1 MTNVLKKEYIIKYSF
16 NNTPNIKHLKNEYE
30 SIRRKVLE
38 NDENSINKIDMEN
51 SKTQNNKNIINKKIL
66 DFKIV

>member
-1 MTNVLKKEYIIKYSF
+1 MTNLLKKEYIIKY
-16 NNTPNIKHLKNEYE
+16 NLDNTPNIKHLKNDYE

-38 NDENSINKIDMEN
+38 NDENSINKIDMEK

>member
-1 MTNVLKKEYIIKYSF
+1 MI
-16 NNTPNIKHLKNEYE
+16 E
-30 SIRRKVLE
+30 SIRRKALE
-38 NDENSINKIDMEN
+38 NDENSINKIDMEK

>member
-1 MTNVLKKEYIIKYSF
+1 MTNLLKKEYIIKYNL
-16 NNTPNIKHLKNEYE
+16 NNTPNTKHLKNDYE

-38 NDENSINKIDMEN
+38 NDENSINKIDMEK
-51 SKTQNNKNIINKKIL
+51 SKTQNNKNIINKKII

>member
-1 MTNVLKKEYIIKYSF
+1 MTNLPKKEYIIKYSF
-16 NNTPNIKHLKNEYE
+16 NNAPNIKHLKNDYE

-38 NDENSINKIDMEN
+38 NDENSINKIDMEK

>member
-16 NNTPNIKHLKNEYE
+16 NDNPNIKHLKNDYE

-38 NDENSINKIDMEN
+38 NDENSIDKIDIE
-51 SKTQNNKNIINKKIL
+51 KKNKNVINKKIL
-66 DFKIV
+66 NFKIV

>member
-16 NNTPNIKHLKNEYE
+16 NDNPNIKHLKNDYE

-38 NDENSINKIDMEN
+38 NDENSINKIDMEK

-66 DFKIV
+66 NF